1 MEEKQFNELLE
12 SIKEAGEADNEFT
25 AEKMRARNN
34 ETMRM
39 LDKLIKETSR
49 INDQNDYIP
58 LAIGSGLT
66 IAIVMLFS
74 YFT

>member
-12 SIKEAGEADNEFT
+12 SIKEAGEANRQAKEADNEFT
-25 AEKMRARNN
+25 A

-66 IAIVMLFS
+66 IALCVFLS
-74 YFT
+74 YFIG